1 MTRRRLSASLVAGAT
16 GLVAL
21 LIIFTNHEEESFGGR
36 LLSEWILDLHH
47 SDYRVRLEAQEALRQ
62 MDSRSIPALSRALH
76 HRDSVIDRTLRA
88 VGDRFPRTGL
98 SIPPAEVVRQSAAS
112 MLADLG
118 SQSSDAIPAL
128 IQALDD
134 PEPAVVR
141 EVERALR
148 RAGSNQLP
156 QLLDALNHA
165 RAGVRA
171 GTIRVLRDVAPKSPA
186 ILDRLLNSL
195 NDSSPRVREQAALT
209 LGSFGWNQT
218 AVVSALSDLLRDD
231 SPAVRLAAA
240 LALGQL
246 QPAAAS
252 AIPALLAALADPVA
266 VVRVQAARSA
276 WLNGE
281 SPERVLSVLTAALGV
296 EHARWQAAYTLGDL
310 GPDAARAVPALIE
323 MLETEAVPRPL
334 REAPS
339 SAFALGHIGKAAV
352 PALSA
357 ALDHPIAHVRT
368 GAAIALGMIG
378 PAAEEAVPA
387 LTLRLEDRHE
397 EVRQASALSL
407 GKIEPAA
414 KAVVP
419 VLVTML
425 DADDPYVKTWAAD
438 LLREID
444 PEAAPHLQPE

>member
-1 MTRRRLSASLVAGAT
+1 
-16 GLVAL
+16 LVAL
-21 LIIFTNHEEESFGGR
+21 LIVFTSREEESFGGR
-36 LLSEWILDLHH
+36 LVSEWILDLHH
-47 SDYRVRLEAQEALRQ
+47 SDYRVRLEAQEVLRQ
-62 MDSRSIPALSRALH
+62 MGSRSIPALSRALH
-76 HRDSVIDRTLRA
+76 HRDSAIDRAMRA

-148 RAGSNQLP
+148 RSGRDQLP
-156 QLLDALNHA
+156 QLLDALDHA

-171 GTIRVLRDVAPKSPA
+171 GTIRVLRDVAPKTPA
-186 ILDRLLNSL
+186 ILERLLDCL
-195 NDSSPRVREQAALT
+195 NDSSPRVREESALA
-209 LGSFGWNQT
+209 LGAFGT
-218 AVVSALSDLLRDD
+218 DRSAVVSDESELLRDD
-231 SPAVRLAAA
+231 SPDVRLAAA
-240 LALGQL
+240 VALGQL

-252 AIPALLAALADPVA
+252 AIPDLLAALADPVA

-281 SPERVLSVLTAALGV
+281 APERVLSVLTAALGV

-323 MLETEAVPRPL
+323 MLEIEAVPRPL

-339 SAFALGHIGKAAV
+339 SAFALGHIGQAAV
-352 PALSA
+352 PALTA
-357 ALDHPIAHVRT
+357 ALDHPLAHVRT

-378 PAAEEAVPA
+378 PAAEGAVSA
-387 LTLRLEDRHE
+387 LTLCLEDRHE

-407 GKIEPAA
+407 GKIEPDA